1 MDHQDIKRRRDIV
14 KKATIDG
21 IECIL
26 GIEHQSTVDDQ
37 MVLRVGNYDFLT
49 YMNQMKKGSK
59 LNGVGTMTLY
69 TGPDKWKKPRIKEMM
84 SVPKRLDQFIN
95 DWKILV
101 VDIKLL
107 NERKISRRKLREI
120 VMLIKAMYEGNYKA
134 LIQDIVVLKESLI
147 IAAIFTHTKITEGNE
162 VRMCVEMDR
171 LFNRFKNEG
180 RTKYF
185 KRTVKS
191 KTRKFIKKSRRII
204 IKYKH

>member
-1 MDHQDIKRRRDIV
+1 
-14 KKATIDG
+14 
-21 IECIL
+21 
-26 GIEHQSTVDDQ
+26 
-37 MVLRVGNYDFLT
+37 
-49 YMNQMKKGSK
+49 MNQMKKGSK

-69 TGPDKWKKPRIKEMM
+69 TGPDKWKKPRRIKEMM

-95 DWKILV
+95 DQKILV

-107 NERKISRRKLREI
+107 NERKISCRKPREI
-120 VMLIKAMYEGNYKA
+120 VMLTKVMYEGNYKA

-180 RTKYF
+180 KLNTLKEQL
-185 KRTVKS
+185 KVKLGSLS
-191 KTRKFIKKSRRII
+191 KSLEEQLSNISIEQLDE
-204 IKYKH
+204 